1 MEKENPTLKEYLFP
15 ILGANLYFN
24 RVKNSNTNYDLYLGM
39 AHATITIVLGAG
51 IVSIA
56 KGLEALLK

>member
-1 MEKENPTLKEYLFP
+1 MEKESPTLREYLFP
-15 ILGANLYFN
+15 IWGFNSYFN
-24 RVKNSNTNYDLYLGM
+24 RVKNSPGKYPLYLGM
-39 AHATITIVLGAG
+39 SHATITGVLGAG